1 MEEDQQA
8 VEAYLVLRA
17 TGLKGLPLFPLWSV
31 WIHQEEVG
39 AFPVAES
46 DALELDYLY
55 AQGGFLVG
63 RSPGSIRS
71 GWQPQLG

>member
-8 VEAYLVLRA
+8 VEAFLVFRA
-17 TGLKGLPLFPLWSV
+17 AGLQGLPLFSLWSV

-46 DALELDYLY
+46 DALELDYSMRK
-55 AQGGFLVG
+55 GGV
-63 RSPGSIRS
+63 
-71 GWQPQLG
+71 